1 MRIEKRQIRT
11 MDRLYNLNNKSH
23 YNAPLVEIL
32 NIVAERGYIGS
43 LESPEPDGEL

>member
-1 MRIEKRQIRT
+1 
-11 MDRLYNLNNKSH
+11 MDILYKSNEKSH